1 VDQLGGAFIQIATAH
16 SGLGS
21 ILVDGRSLSV

>member
-1 VDQLGGAFIQIATAH
+1 MLLRAAFWAAH

-21 ILVDGRSLSV
+21 ILSSVLAQLCLVV